1 MNKMGSGDDY
11 GKSKDVHNIK
21 STELT
26 ELIWLGDILE
36 WRRGDDY
43 GNRMFIISNTPY
55 KMARTSQRNCLF

>member
-43 GNRMFIISNTPY
+43 GNRMFIISNPL
-55 KMARTSQRNCLF
+55 N

>member
-1 MNKMGSGDDY
+1 MNKRSGDDY

-43 GNRMFIISNTPY
+43 GNRMFIISNTL
-55 KMARTSQRNCLF
+55 N

>member
-26 ELIWLGDILE
+26 ELIWLGATTEWDGF
-36 WRRGDDY
+36 WRRGEDY
-43 GNRMFIISNTPY
+43 GNRMLIILT
-55 KMARTSQRNCLF
+55 L